1 MLYKKQNNKNAWT
14 GTQPCGFI
22 FISFTHLF
30 SLTHWNDCSRLQVC
44 LQLWEF
50 PRCNYRLFPDI
61 FTVVP
66 PPTLPPHLRIW
77 SWRPGYTAAL
87 QNPSSR
93 TPLTTTSTTS
103 YWPLRSLTALLPVF
117 HPSSIH
123 PRIPPAPSFTIRD
136 PTSNGVAALQEAVSL
151 HHRPLFE
158 RFWFIVGSHPSQPGP
173 VVSESVDTGYC
184 PGLTFL
190 CVSVH
195 VVDNRTLYRENAVKI
210 MIEGVFNHWIMHHSV
225 QR

>member
-1 MLYKKQNNKNAWT
+1 MIVPDCRCVCNSGSSLAVIT
-14 GTQPCGFI
+14 D
-22 FISFTHLF
+22 S
-30 SLTHWNDCSRLQVC
+30 SLTSLRSSLLRRSLPICRFDPDDLQAT
-44 LQLWEF
+44 QQ
-50 PRCNYRLFPDI
+50 RCR
-61 FTVVP
+61 T
-66 PPTLPPHLRIW
+66 RA
-77 SWRPGYTAAL
+77 AAL
-87 QNPSSR
+87 
-93 TPLTTTSTTS
+93 PLTTTSTTS

-117 HPSSIH
+117 HPTSIH